1 MQKSELKMVGMYTAM
16 SIVQGG
22 IGFPVLHP
30 SVYNYIC
37 TGKYVGVSMLDE
49 NITDHKIRE
58 LVRKVCLNC
67 NYYVNGYY
75 NYNSSENVTPWYRCL
90 MFQNFMMFF

>member
-1 MQKSELKMVGMYTAM
+1 MYTAM

-37 TGKYVGVSMLDE
+37 TGKYIGVSMLDE
-49 NITDHKIRE
+49 NITNPLI
-58 LVRKVCLNC
+58 
-67 NYYVNGYY
+67 
-75 NYNSSENVTPWYRCL
+75 
-90 MFQNFMMFF
+90 